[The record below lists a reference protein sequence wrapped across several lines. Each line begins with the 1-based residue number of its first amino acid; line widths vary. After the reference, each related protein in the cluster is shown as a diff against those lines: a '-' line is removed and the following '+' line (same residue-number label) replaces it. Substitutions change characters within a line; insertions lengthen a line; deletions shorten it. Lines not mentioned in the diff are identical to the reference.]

1 MNTHSIKQ
9 FTLRKATRPL
19 MVALASIALAVA
31 ANASDAP
38 CPKLKTANEEFYSAL
53 NTMFTGK
60 IDPMISLWSHGKD
73 VAYLGP
79 DGRFLTGWKRVKAD
93 WNNQAA
99 MKLGGKAV
107 SSNIRYFT
115 VPGSGIAVVQNIE
128 QVTTDKGLKLSMR
141 ATNVYRMEGGAWK
154 MVSHHTDKLPAVLK

>member
-9 FTLRKATRPL
+9 FTLHKATRTM
-19 MVALASIALAVA
+19 MVALASIALTVA
-31 ANASDAP
+31 ANASEVP
-38 CPKLKTANEEFYSAL
+38 SPTLKAANESFYSAL
-53 NTMFTGK
+53 NSMFTGK
-60 IDPMISLWSHGKD
+60 IDPMLALWSHGND
-73 VAYLGP
+73 VTYLGP
-79 DGRFLTGWKRVKAD
+79 DGRFLTGWNSVKAD

-107 SSNIRYFT
+107 SSNIRYFN
-115 VPGSGIAVVQNIE
+115 VPGSRIAVVQNIE

-154 MVSHHTDKLPAVLK
+154 MIIHHTDKLPAVLK

>member
-1 MNTHSIKQ
+1 MNIHSMTQ

-19 MVALASIALAVA
+19 MVTLASIALTVAVNASEVPCPTLKA
-31 ANASDAP
+31 AN
-38 CPKLKTANEEFYSAL
+38 EGFYSAL

-60 IDPMISLWSHGKD
+60 IDPMLALWSHGKD

-79 DGRFLTGWKRVKAD
+79 DGRFLTGWKSVKAD
-93 WNNQAA
+93 WNQQAS

-107 SSNIRYFT
+107 PSNVSYFML
-115 VPGSGIAVVQNIE
+115 PGSGIAVVQDVEHI
-128 QVTTDKGLKLSMR
+128 TTDKGLKLSIR
-141 ATNVYRMEGGAWK
+141 ATNVYRMEDGAWK

>member
-1 MNTHSIKQ
+1 MIIHSFTR
-9 FTLRKATRPL
+9 FTLRKATRT
-19 MVALASIALAVA
+19 MMFALASIALTVAVNASEVPCPTLKA
-31 ANASDAP
+31 AN
-38 CPKLKTANEEFYSAL
+38 EGFYSAL

-60 IDPMISLWSHGKD
+60 INPMLALWSHGKD

-79 DGRFLTGWKRVKAD
+79 DGRFLTGWNSVKAD

-128 QVTTDKGLKLSMR
+128 QVTTDKGLKLSIR
-141 ATNVYRMEGGAWK
+141 ATNVYRMEDGAWK